1 MNLKFLYLFLII
13 LLGEIIIIVGF
24 NRFGTGVNSDI
35 LMSDIIVSS
44 VIFCA
49 IALEFTNPIVNL
61 RDETQAAIGGIG
73 IRWVFMFVFIAG
85 SIGVM
90 VYSFKNKE
98 VDITLF
104 WLLQA
109 VLILI
114 LLLGLYF
121 SRNVTEKVSE
131 VYHEEKKLRSQLIE
145 IKACI
150 EELKFVGL
158 DSGNLQQEE
167 HQMLNELLDNLRYLA
182 PSNNPKATE
191 LEASILN
198 ELNVL
203 KDSLSLKSQGTNLKL
218 ILNRCDLLYKQRK
231 QLYSN

>member
-24 NRFGTGVNSDI
+24 NRFGTGVDPDI
-35 LMSDIIVSS
+35 LISEIIVSS

-49 IALEFTNPIVNL
+49 IAFEFTNPIVNL

-73 IRWVFMFVFIAG
+73 IRWVFMFVFVVG

-98 VDITLF
+98 VDISF
-104 WLLQA
+104 YWLLQA
-109 VLILI
+109 FLFLILI
-114 LLLGLYF
+114 LGLYF
-121 SRNVTEKVSE
+121 SRSVTEKVSE
-131 VYHEEKKLRSQLIE
+131 VYQEEKKLRSQLIE
-145 IKACI
+145 IKAFI
-150 EELKFVGL
+150 EDFKFIAL
-158 DSGNLQQEE
+158 DSGNLQKEE

-182 PSNNPKATE
+182 PSNNPKAAE
-191 LEASILN
+191 LEALLMSELQLLN
-198 ELNVL
+198 KSFSLN
-203 KDSLSLKSQGTNLKL
+203 SQGTNLTDTLK
-218 ILNRCDLLYKQRK
+218 RCNLLYKQRK